1 MESELYSRKVMIE
14 SMASYII
21 NRMNILNVLSLE
33 LGEKVT
39 YSKYIINNKIYR
51 ITATKVKNENGNFVI
66 CGYESEEGK
75 NGYLSTENVEIP
87 LNGDNEFQFQILSD
101 IINAMDIV
109 YGRYFTIGYFGL
121 DGNFLPIV
129 KEKSTLKFDDY
140 DNAKNYAEKIQK
152 NYKHKLEIKRL

>member
-21 NRMNILNVLSLE
+21 NRMNVLNVSSLE
-33 LGEKVT
+33 FWEKET
-39 YSKYIINNKIYR
+39 YSKYFGINKSYH

-66 CGYESEEGK
+66 CGYESEKRED
-75 NGYLSTENVEIP
+75 GYLTTENVEIP

-101 IINAMDIV
+101 IINLMDIV
-109 YGRYFTIGYFGL
+109 YGRYFTIGYFGV

-129 KEKSTLKFDDY
+129 KEKYTLKFDDY
-140 DNAKNYAEKIQK
+140 ENAKNYAEKVQK
-152 NYKHKLEIKRL
+152 NYKHRLEIKRL

>member
-1 MESELYSRKVMIE
+1 M
-14 SMASYII
+14 
-21 NRMNILNVLSLE
+21 
-33 LGEKVT
+33 
-39 YSKYIINNKIYR
+39 
-51 ITATKVKNENGNFVI
+51 
-66 CGYESEEGK
+66 
-75 NGYLSTENVEIP
+75 EIP

>member
-21 NRMNILNVLSLE
+21 NKMNVLNVLSLE
-33 LGEKVT
+33 LGGQVT
-39 YSKYIINNKIYR
+39 YSKCVGSY
-51 ITATKVKNENGNFVI
+51 ITATKVKNENGNFSI
-66 CGYESEEGK
+66 CCYESKKREDGC
-75 NGYLSTENVEIP
+75 LSTENVEIP

-101 IINAMDIV
+101 IINVMDIV

-129 KEKSTLKFDDY
+129 KEKCTLKFNDY
-140 DNAKNYAEKIQK
+140 ENAKNYAEKIQK